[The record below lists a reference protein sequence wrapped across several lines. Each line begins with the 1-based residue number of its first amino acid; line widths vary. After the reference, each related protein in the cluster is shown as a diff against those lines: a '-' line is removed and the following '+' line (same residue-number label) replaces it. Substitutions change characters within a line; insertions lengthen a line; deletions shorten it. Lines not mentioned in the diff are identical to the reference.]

1 MFKKSLPLVYKSVPA
16 ACMLMRSDICC
27 KQLLVPVFRC
37 DGGETAGLFLHVFL
51 FSDVTVEKLQA
62 FIPQLLSLLYAEGLI
77 HGNVTKQVGSL
88 FLGVHPFTEPSVGH
102 KSPNR

>member
-1 MFKKSLPLVYKSVPA
+1 M
-16 ACMLMRSDICC
+16 
-27 KQLLVPVFRC
+27 
-37 DGGETAGLFLHVFL
+37 GLHVFL

-88 FLGVHPFTEPSVGH
+88 FLRVHPFTEPSVGH
-102 KSPNR
+102 SHLTGRPSFVCCVLYTEPSPVNMLESIRTLACFRTGSVQPKPDTISQN